1 MASTLA
7 RVLWFTVI
15 GWWLGPLWF
24 LLSVATMGTIVLFPV
39 GAYAATK
46 TWQVMTLS
54 ASPTVEFKWYEAE
67 REPPRDYVYCCA
79 ACASVIEAR
88 ASAGLIEDPTKRR
101 SL

>member
-1 MASTLA
+1 MTNTSTPSKA
-7 RVLWFTVI
+7 DTCEW
-15 GWWLGPLWF
+15 GDC
-24 LLSVATMGTIVLFPV
+24 
-39 GAYAATK
+39 GAA
-46 TWQVMTLS
+46 
-54 ASPTVEFKWYEAE
+54 PTVEFKWYEAE

>member
-24 LLSVATMGTIVLFPV
+24 LLSVLAMGTIVLLPV

-54 ASPTVEFKWYEAE
+54 ASPTV
-67 REPPRDYVYCCA
+67 
-79 ACASVIEAR
+79 VINEAR
-88 ASAGLIEDPTKRR
+88 DQRR
-101 SL
+101 TEPAD